1 MYNFPLIGKMIKTI
15 SLPQRRVLTLF
26 GGTVLILSAVWILVF
41 LSVKGALAKIKRD
54 LADVNSQIEQI
65 ETDVDPGKNIDEVN
79 SALEKRFRQL
89 DSKFSKKE
97 EEALRLLSDF
107 ARKFN
112 VGIVYI
118 RSQPKVFFLDFSQ
131 QKVTLEDMSCYQFL
145 ISLEIKSSY
154 KDLLKYIET
163 IQESLPAFVVI
174 EKIRIS
180 KDPYGTP
187 VSNINL
193 DLNLYLLL

>member
-1 MYNFPLIGKMIKTI
+1 MYNFQLIGKMIKTI
-15 SLPQRRVLTLF
+15 SAPQKRILILF
-26 GGTVLILSAVWILVF
+26 AGTVLILLAVWSLVF
-41 LSVKGALAKIKRD
+41 LSVKGALARIKKD
-54 LADVNSQIEQI
+54 LVDVNSQIKQI
-65 ETDVDPGKNIDEVN
+65 ETDVDPGKDIDEVN

-89 DSKFSKKE
+89 ESKFSKKE
-97 EEALRLLSDF
+97 EGALRLLSDF

-112 VGIVYI
+112 IGIVYI
-118 RSQPKVFFLDFSQ
+118 RSQPKVFFLDSNK

-145 ISLEIKSSY
+145 ISLEIKSTY

-163 IQESLPAFVVI
+163 IKESLPAFVVI
-174 EKIRIS
+174 ERIRIS

-187 VSNINL
+187 VSNINI